1 MTKRNALLIT
11 GYILVILGFLG
22 LALRLVGLGLW
33 PLHYMDQASPLFG
46 FVLKIV
52 FIIAGVLLM
61 FVSRIDWK
69 KESNI

>member
-33 PLHYMDQASPLFG
+33 PLHYIDQVSPVFG